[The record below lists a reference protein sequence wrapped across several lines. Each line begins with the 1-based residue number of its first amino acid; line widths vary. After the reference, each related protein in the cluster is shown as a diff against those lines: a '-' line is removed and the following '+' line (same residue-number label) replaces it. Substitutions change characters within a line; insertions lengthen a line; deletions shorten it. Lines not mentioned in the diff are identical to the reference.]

1 MMSKWIEIGPR
12 WRSEQAYQVM
22 ELLKYWHIPSHVVPE
37 EFSFMNRLLHTDSDR
52 QWPIMVRKKDLGQ
65 AIDILADEG
74 LLNKGIYEQIS

>member
-1 MMSKWIEIGPR
+1 MSKWIEIGPR

-52 QWPIMVRKKDLGQ
+52 QWPVLVRSRDLSR
-65 AIDILADEG
+65 AIDVLADEG
-74 LLNKGIYEQIS
+74 LLHKSVFDYTS